1 MATLAT
7 SAITTAIR
15 EVIEDGTGSVRTIT
29 SGDYLPGE
37 TSARSVPG
45 LSHDALIAPRAEVRI
60 VETARHEASPA
71 ITGSFQLVALEIEI
85 RLVRSLTT
93 FKLLDHDARQA
104 VYDLAARDGDV
115 LAQALTWPGNLTQT
129 AASAATGLVSGC
141 LRTDWR
147 SAVGT
152 VEADGSDHGRLV
164 TTHRFTAIA
173 KVALATS

>member
-29 SGDYLPGE
+29 SGDYLPGA
-37 TSARSVPG
+37 TAARSIPG
-45 LSHDALIAPRAEVRI
+45 LAHDALIAPRAEVRI
-60 VETARHEASPA
+60 VETTRHEASPA

-104 VYDLAARDGDV
+104 VYALAALDGDV

-129 AASAATGLVSGC
+129 SGATATGLVSGC

>member
-1 MATLAT
+1 MANLAT
-7 SAITTAIR
+7 SAILTAIR

-37 TSARSVPG
+37 TSARSIPG
-45 LSHDALIAPRAEVRI
+45 LSRDALIAPRAEVRL
-60 VETARHEASPA
+60 VETTRSEASPA
-71 ITGSFQLVALEIEI
+71 ITGSFQLLALDLEI

-104 VYDLAARDGDV
+104 VHALAALDGDV

-129 AASAATGLVSGC
+129 AAAAATGLVSGC

-152 VEADGSDHGRLV
+152 VEADGSDLGRLI
-164 TTHRFTAIA
+164 TIHRFTAIA
-173 KVALATS
+173 QVALATS